1 MAEKKELDLDTA
13 KEAPVKKKTGKLI
26 ILAVILMLT
35 LSGGTVGV
43 LYYLN
48 SGSSEEI
55 EDADPKEEAQ
65 AAKDP
70 IVAPV
75 QNKPALYLAVQPA
88 LVANFEAQT
97 TASYLQIDMSFMAR
111 DQHVIDVAK
120 AHMPVI
126 RNNVLE
132 IMSAQKVEVM
142 TTRAGKEQLR
152 QAILEAVQQVVAKA
166 SQVSAMD
173 GKQKENNKEQPKVQV
188 KEKDKDQAKPQE
200 TPAQANIE
208 SVYFTSF
215 IIQ

>member
-26 ILAVILMLT
+26 ILAVILMLA
-35 LSGGTVGV
+35 LSGVTVSV

-48 SGSSEEI
+48 RGSSEEA
-55 EDADPKEEAQ
+55 EDADSKEEAQ

-70 IVAPV
+70 TVAPV

-88 LVANFEAQT
+88 LVTNFEVQT
-97 TASYLQIDMSFMAR
+97 KASYLQIDLSFMAR

-120 AHMPVI
+120 EHMPVI
-126 RNNVLE
+126 RNNILE
-132 IMSAQKVEVM
+132 IMSTQKIEVM
-142 TTRAGKEQLR
+142 MTRVGKEQLR

-166 SQVSAMD
+166 SHASATH
-173 GKQKENNKEQPKVQV
+173 GKQKENNKEQPKAQA
-188 KEKDKDQAKPQE
+188 KEKDKGQAKPQE